1 MAADD
6 CLVFAQGITHSPRGR
21 TKAWS
26 VVVSGQSIVAAE
38 AAPEGLVLT
47 ATSATWRGTPCTRV
61 EAPGGAELAPGFI
74 EVHSKLGLVEVDL
87 ESRTRLADAGGD
99 PIRAAH
105 SVADSYDPLAS
116 PVRVARRG
124 GITSAVITPSG
135 GRISGLAGWV
145 ELAGS
150 TQERAVLD
158 PKVAMLASIGGPSPA
173 SGMDALSEFF
183 EDARAF
189 AKDRRAFD
197 QNRSRALSASRLDLE
212 AIQPVLRGEMPLLIG
227 VDRAAHIEGLIRFAA
242 KEGVRVVLVGGAEAW
257 RHAGALAEANIAVML
272 DPMIYGAGS
281 FAQREARADGAK
293 ILSDAGV
300 EILFFSTQHSSHFAR
315 ILPQLAGNAVRA
327 GLPHA
332 AAMRALTAAPAVV
345 FGQVDSGQVAPGMRA
360 NLVLWS
366 GDPLE
371 LSSRPL
377 RLWIGGVEQSLQS
390 RQTQLRDRYLESKGA
405 PGNTETSP

>member
-1 MAADD
+1 M
-6 CLVFAQGITHSPRGR
+6 
-21 TKAWS
+21 
-26 VVVSGQSIVAAE
+26 
-38 AAPEGLVLT
+38 
-47 ATSATWRGTPCTRV
+47 
-61 EAPGGAELAPGFI
+61 
-74 EVHSKLGLVEVDL
+74 VEVDL

-105 SVADSYDPLAS
+105 SVADSYDPLIS
-116 PVRVARRG
+116 TIPVARRG

-135 GRISGLAGWV
+135 GRISGQAGWV
-145 ELAGS
+145 ELAGT

-158 PKVAMLASIGGPSPA
+158 PSVAMGASIGGPSPA
-173 SGMDALSEFF
+173 SGMNALSEFF

-197 QNRSRALSASRLDLE
+197 QNRSRALSASRADLE
-212 AIQPVLRGEMPLLIG
+212 AIQPVLRGEIPLLID

-242 KEGVRVVLVGGAEAW
+242 KERVRIVLRGGAEAW
-257 RHAGALAEANIAVML
+257 RHAEALAAADIAVLL

-293 ILSDAGV
+293 LLTEAGV
-300 EILFFSTQHSSHFAR
+300 EILFFSTHHSSHFAR

-327 GLPHA
+327 GLPHE
-332 AAMRALTAAPAVV
+332 AAMRALTAAPAAV
-345 FGQVDSGQVAPGMRA
+345 FGRADSGQIAPGMRA

-377 RLWIGGVEQSLQS
+377 RLWIGGVEQSLES
-390 RQTQLRDRYLESKGA
+390 RQTQLRDRYLEANRVS
-405 PGNTETSP
+405 EDDDTSP